1 MKHFIEI
8 HLLQSGWKVEK
19 SGLDQGIKKKR
30 AKYVGKI
37 VNGVPNG
44 LGSLTFPSGSRHV
57 GNFWDVKPWFVTT
70 YDKNG
75 NILGKI
81 VNGVKQ

>member
-1 MKHFIEI
+1 METTKPGPNTFLFHGRGRGA
-8 HLLQSGWKVEK
+8 LS
-19 SGLDQGIKKKR
+19 SPSR
-30 AKYVGKI
+30 KYVGKI

-57 GNFWDVKPWFVTT
+57 GNFWDGKPWFVTT